1 MKHFAGNRSAFAV
14 ALVCVA
20 QFVIVLDVTV
30 VTTALPALGRELGLR
45 ADDLQWVVTAY
56 VLAFGGFLV
65 AGGRAAD
72 LFGARRAFTIGLAGF
87 AAASLVCGLAPSG
100 WVLIAARVL
109 QGLAAALLTPAA
121 LALLNAVTEP
131 GAARRRA
138 VGIWTAAAAGGGASG
153 WVLGGLLTEYAGWR
167 WVFLINVPIGV
178 VGLSVVALVLPR
190 VPPETA
196 RRLDL
201 LGAIGLTAGLSLVV
215 YGLSGAAADSPD
227 LFVVGTS
234 LLLGAAI
241 LAGTLAYERR
251 VPAPLL
257 PRGLLRPPA
266 VRGANLLAAA
276 LTASTSPAMF
286 LAVLYVQEVLAL
298 SPGRAAWLFPAL
310 NLTVIAGSLAGPTL
324 IGRLGPRRAAT
335 GGLVLI
341 GAGSLLLSTLP
352 PTGLPV
358 LRLLS
363 AFALMGLGLGV
374 ASVASTAV
382 GTATVAPAD
391 RGVSGGVLNS
401 AAQLGTALGLAVLI
415 PLATRAGSG
424 PDGGFDGLWLGW
436 VGAAAIAALGL
447 GAAVWLPRREPP
459 LVEEP
464 AADPSMSSTAEP
476 GRKT

>member
-1 MKHFAGNRSAFAV
+1 MKSFTGNRTAFAV

-20 QFVIVLDVTV
+20 QFIIVLDVTV
-30 VTTALPALGRELGLR
+30 VTSALPALGRELGFG

-72 LFGARRAFTIGLAGF
+72 LVGARRAFTIGLAGF
-87 AAASLVCGLAPSG
+87 AAASLVCGLAPAG
-100 WVLIAARVL
+100 WVLIAARVM

-178 VGLSVVALVLPR
+178 AGLSVVALVLPR
-190 VPPETA
+190 VAPETA

-215 YGLSGAAADSPD
+215 YGLSEAAAKPD
-227 LFVVGTS
+227 LVLVAIP
-234 LLLGAAI
+234 LLLGTVI

-251 VPAPLL
+251 ATEPLL

-276 LTASTSPAMF
+276 ITASTSPAMF

-310 NLTVIAGSLAGPTL
+310 NLTVIAGSLGGPTL
-324 IGRLGPRRAAT
+324 IGRLGPRRTAT

-341 GAGSLLLSTLP
+341 GTGSLLLTTVP

-358 LRLLS
+358 LHLLF

-382 GTATVAPAD
+382 GTAAVDPAD

-401 AAQLGTALGLAVLI
+401 AAQLGTALGLAILI
-415 PLATRAGSG
+415 PLATRAGGG
-424 PDGGFDGLWLGW
+424 PDGIYDGLWLGW
-436 VGAAAIAALGL
+436 VGAAAIAALGI
-447 GAAVWLPRREPP
+447 GAAARLPRREPP
-459 LVEEP
+459 PAEEP
-464 AADPSMSSTAEP
+464 TADPPMSSTAAP

>member
-1 MKHFAGNRSAFAV
+1 MMAFTGNRTALAI
-14 ALVCVA
+14 ALVCIA
-20 QFVIVLDVTV
+20 QFVLVLDVTI
-30 VTTALPALGRELGLR
+30 VTSALPALGRELGLA

-72 LFGARRAFTIGLAGF
+72 LVGARRAFTAGLAGF
-87 AAASLVCGLAPSG
+87 AVTSLACGLAPSG
-100 WVLIAARVL
+100 WVLIASRVL

-167 WVFLINVPIGV
+167 WVFLVNVPVGV
-178 VGLSVVALVLPR
+178 LGLAAVAFVLPR
-190 VPPETA
+190 MAAEA
-196 RRLDL
+196 DRRLDL
-201 LGAIGLTAGLSLVV
+201 IGAVGLTAGLSLVV
-215 YGLSGAAADSPD
+215 YGLSEAAAAAP
-227 LFVVGTS
+227 GR
-234 LLLGAAI
+234 LLVAAALLAGGLI
-241 LAGTLAYERR
+241 IAGTLAYERR
-251 VPAPLL
+251 VAAPLL
-257 PRGLLRPPA
+257 PPGLLRAPA

-310 NLTVIAGSLAGPTL
+310 NLTVIVGSLAGPVL
-324 IGRLGPRRAAT
+324 IGRLGPRRSAI

-341 GAGSLLLSTLP
+341 AAGSLLLTLVP

-358 LRLLS
+358 LRLVS
-363 AFALMGLGLGV
+363 AFGLMGLGLGV

-382 GTATVAPAD
+382 GTAAVQPAD

-415 PLATRAGSG
+415 PLATRAGDG
-424 PDGGFDGLWLGW
+424 PGGVYDGLWLGW
-436 VGAAAIAALGL
+436 I
-447 GAAVWLPRREPP
+447 GAAVVAVLGIGAAVRLPIREQPVAGPTPQPP
-459 LVEEP
+459 
-464 AADPSMSSTAEP
+464 MSSTATP
-476 GRKT
+476 GHKT

>member
-1 MKHFAGNRSAFAV
+1 MRSFTGNRTGPAI
-14 ALVCVA
+14 ALVCIA
-20 QFVIVLDVTV
+20 QFVLVLDVTV
-30 VTTALPALGRELGLR
+30 VTSALPALGRELGLA

-72 LFGARRAFTIGLAGF
+72 LIGARRAFTVGLAGF
-87 AAASLVCGLAPSG
+87 AATSLACGLAPTG

-131 GAARRRA
+131 GEARRRA

-167 WVFLINVPIGV
+167 WVFLVNVPVGV
-178 VGLSVVALVLPR
+178 AGLAAVAFVLPR
-190 VPPETA
+190 VA
-196 RRLDL
+196 ADAHRRLDL
-201 LGAIGLTAGLSLVV
+201 LGAAGLTAGLSLVV
-215 YGLSGAAADSPD
+215 YGLSEATAAAPN
-227 LFVVGTS
+227 
-234 LLLGAAI
+234 LLLVAAVL
-241 LAGTLAYERR
+241 LAGGLLIGGTLAYERR
-251 VPAPLL
+251 VAAPLL
-257 PRGLLRPPA
+257 PPGLLRTPT

-310 NLTVIAGSLAGPTL
+310 NLTVIAGSLAGPAL
-324 IGRLGPRRAAT
+324 IGRLGPRRSAI

-341 GAGSLLLSTLP
+341 AAGSLLLTLVP
-352 PTGLPV
+352 PSGLPV
-358 LRLLS
+358 VRLVA
-363 AFALMGLGLGV
+363 AFGLMGLGLGV

-382 GTATVAPAD
+382 GTAAVEPAD

-415 PLATRAGSG
+415 PLATRAGDG
-424 PDGGFDGLWLGW
+424 PGGVYDGLWLGW
-436 VGAAAIAALGL
+436 VGAAVVAVLGI
-447 GAAVWLPRREPP
+447 GAAVGLPVREQPVAEPAPEPP
-459 LVEEP
+459 
-464 AADPSMSSTAEP
+464 MSSASAP
-476 GRKT
+476 SR